1 LLSKYENYLIN
12 VCYYYYPSK
21 TINHY
26 YQLTGL
32 FICKYIYAYNIYF
45 KERSSI
51 CTWRSDVNKLI
62 DLKQLFI
69 SHFCTVVNGK
79 NNKKKKKK
87 YYNI

>member
-1 LLSKYENYLIN
+1 MLSKYENYLIN
-12 VCYYYYPSK
+12 VCYYYPSK

-32 FICKYIYAYNIYF
+32 FICKYINF

-69 SHFCTVVNGK
+69 SHFLH
-79 NNKKKKKK
+79 
-87 YYNI
+87 